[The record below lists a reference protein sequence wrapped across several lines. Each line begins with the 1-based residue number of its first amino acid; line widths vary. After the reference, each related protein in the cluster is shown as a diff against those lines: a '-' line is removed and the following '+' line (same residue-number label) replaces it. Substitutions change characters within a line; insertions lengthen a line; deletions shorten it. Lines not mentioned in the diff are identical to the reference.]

1 MIDLREKYIVKVIFY
16 MKRSS
21 KGNVD
26 LLLDITN
33 LLPKSMKSILV
44 FRIPSAFYLP
54 SDDFM
59 S

>member
-16 MKRSS
+16 MKSS
-21 KGNVD
+21 KGDVD

-33 LLPKSMKSILV
+33 LLPKSLKSILV